1 MPTKNKGTTGSL
13 PARPSLRHLK
23 DQAKDLLAA
32 GNATSLTGA
41 QRMVARSYGFP
52 SWAKLKLHVEGLEGI
67 GALKQAIDQNDL
79 EREKSLMTK
88 KPELHGAPI
97 GYGQNGPLTWVA
109 ECRIPWG
116 PPAGIRLAMAQWM
129 IDNGS
134 DVLLGGDGPLMR
146 AALYGAWIPMM
157 ELLLANGAD
166 PNAEWNGDF
175 PIIFSPCEAV
185 DPVALEWLLAHGANP
200 NCARLG
206 RKYPEAALEYVIQAY
221 WRGPELSVCFEI

>member
-1 MPTKNKGTTGSL
+1 MPTNFKGPTGSL

-67 GALKQAIDQNDL
+67 GALKQAIDQNDF
-79 EREKSLMTK
+79 ERVKSLMTK
-88 KPELHGAPI
+88 KPELHRAPI

-134 DVLLGGDGPLMR
+134 DVHQGGDGPLMR
-146 AALYGAWIPMM
+146 AALSGARIPMM

-200 NCARLG
+200 NCARAG
-206 RKYPEAALEYVIQAY
+206 
-221 WRGPELSVCFEI
+221 